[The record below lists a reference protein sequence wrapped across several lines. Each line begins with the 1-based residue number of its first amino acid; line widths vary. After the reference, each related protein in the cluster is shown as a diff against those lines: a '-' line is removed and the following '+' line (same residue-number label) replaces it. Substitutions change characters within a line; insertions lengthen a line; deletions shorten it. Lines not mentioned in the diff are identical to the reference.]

1 MEIISQMKDPKNIDW
16 LNWIHHWKNAGEIME
31 RSRRTRLLNVNVQQ
45 AIENLDDAFESA
57 LLNSPIKLTSGLVEM
72 QSWFTRTSP

>member
-1 MEIISQMKDPKNIDW
+1 MKDPKNTDL
-16 LNWIHHWKNAGEIME
+16 LNWIHHWENAGEIME

-45 AIENLDDAFESA
+45 AIINLDDAFESA

-72 QSWFTRTSP
+72 QSWFTRTLL

>member
-1 MEIISQMKDPKNIDW
+1 MKDLNKSDM
-16 LNWIHHWKNAGEIME
+16 LNWIHQWENTGKIME

-57 LLNSPIKLTSGLVEM
+57 LLNSSIKLTSGLVEM
-72 QSWFTRTSP
+72 QNWFTRTSP